1 MNKLCVGMNEFN
13 EPNLLTTNSS

>member
-13 EPNLLTTNSS
+13 EPNLLTSNSS